1 MKKLIRNLTIHPY
14 NLGVYGE
21 PDDGLKDSLEE
32 FGLQHPIIV
41 DGDNQI
47 LSGARRFAAAQALDW
62 KTIEAVEPNLNGAP
76 VEKYILIANAYRDKK
91 SNYLK
96 YCEAQAWRSLHLSE
110 KIDLREEGPDSGS
123 PRVYEMAAKRAGL
136 SKGTFI
142 NMQAVLEPD
151 LLSGRIKNALEAGTI
166 EAKQVPAIKK
176 RAAATRKALQQD
188 KIAPD
193 AAYRAIKKH
202 ITDAEQELKTESERR
217 LNAALEAIESAV
229 KAGDRFIVSL
239 EKLTHRE
246 HARYLT
252 EAHAARLF
260 IKVQEIHHSLKAL
273 GKASQDL
280 KGIERH
286 GLLTSN

>member
-1 MKKLIRNLTIHPY
+1 MKKRLANLTIHPY
-14 NLGVYGE
+14 NLEVYGE

-91 SNYLK
+91 SNNLK
-96 YCEAQAWRSLHLSE
+96 YCEARAWERLHASGKINLKEDEPDAGSRPSE
-110 KIDLREEGPDSGS
+110 I
-123 PRVYEMAAKRAGL
+123 AARRAGL
-136 SKGTFI
+136 SWSTMK
-142 NMQAVLEPD
+142 NMKAVIEPD
-151 LLSGRIKNALEAGTI
+151 YLDNRIAKAIDAGTI
-166 EAKQVPAIKK
+166 KPKQVPAIKK
-176 RAAATRKALQQD
+176 KAAATKKALQQD
-188 KIAPD
+188 EIAPD
-193 AAYRAIKKH
+193 AAYSAIKKH
-202 ITDAEQELKTESERR
+202 ITDAEQELKSESERR
-217 LNAALEAIESAV
+217 LNAALEAIEDAV

-260 IKVQEIHHSLKAL
+260 IKVQEIHHSLSAL
-273 GKASQDL
+273 GKASRDL
-280 KGIERH
+280 KGIEQH
-286 GLLTSN
+286 GLLASDH